1 MGNNFRRTSPGFIK
15 NILINNLN
23 RKLSKKSF
31 FRPILPS
38 FFATLRCNLKCTY
51 CGLVKSQVEEL
62 STGQTYELL
71 EKIRPGCQAL
81 SITGGEPLVRSD
93 IIAIVNKVRELDF
106 KPVFFNTN
114 AMLLHKNE
122 EILRLVDYL
131 IISLDSLNQT
141 KWDKMLGVKGAA
153 KIIIGN
159 IEKYVK
165 KQKEFGFRIVINP
178 VITSENI
185 VDIYEVMEFCTKN
198 DVYVSPVPEDDWT
211 RTNRNLIDN
220 PKYYKL
226 INDIIEM
233 KKEGHKNIAVTNV
246 FLNQILNF
254 SEHNCLPT
262 LVPRIYPDG
271 SVFYPCTPLENKY
284 GKLQDHKNLI
294 VMLKEAFRNQ
304 GNPDC
309 TFNTK
314 KCFMSCFM
322 EPTNMIEKTC
332 TLMLEQIRNIT

>member
-93 IIAIVNKVRELDF
+93 I
-106 KPVFFNTN
+106 
-114 AMLLHKNE
+114 
-122 EILRLVDYL
+122 
-131 IISLDSLNQT
+131 
-141 KWDKMLGVKGAA
+141 LGVKGAA